1 MKNINT
7 TETTAVVCFNFGSCA
22 RVGVTLYEGLTVDE
36 CVALRSE
43 DIEEYKIE
51 GGEWTTRKATAD
63 EARQHLEAIR
73 NEEETETTEST
84 EGGIASKTVYFTPSD
99 IGRDLTRE
107 DLRAADAI
115 GCGLLEQVLPDL
127 ISFHDIQPAEL
138 PIVLRFLAERFGLRS
153 VEVCDCVTCGC
164 RAEEG
169 EPIAVEIPTTAE
181 ATGEETAPDFTI
193 TKNDQFNS
201 VEVSFSGKPSA
212 EVRDALKALRFRW
225 HGVKRVWY
233 GYATEDAVR
242 AAIEGQ
248 SGEKTT
254 NSTETAPKASKAT
267 KATQKAQGTAQDH
280 IRIYWNGIKVD
291 GGKLIRCGY
300 SIDNNAENT
309 PSVSIYARDYDHLPR
324 DLFEVR
330 NESDSYTDY
339 FENDSTYLTP
349 EHPLYKYFRFV
360 AMKAK
365 ARDDSKYC
373 EYLRDTLNSGKRE
386 PWAGHYDSLRAD
398 LARREQFLAEFDK
411 MTDPG
416 QPTAEDLEQIDR
428 QRQEA
433 ENARK
438 AAEHEEELRQR
449 EAYLCQRVHGQRLIR
464 AEQEAHP
471 INADQPIVTIM
482 WSEHPAFS
490 DYEDGELLLSVTA
503 AENILHTLDKEQ
515 HETRDTDQ
523 GRGWYYKTKFTISGV
538 DFEGEPLEYE
548 GRYDLGDGDGGLI
561 QHIRSFGEWNR
572 THGPFGQP
580 IENPEENNGTIRF
593 ADYLAGII
601 ESEEEREECE
611 EEKGTKTAGY
621 IACYKAIEAALLEAP
636 EVYQAFTQ
644 YFDTD
649 KLSEIRDTFGFD
661 LYSECMHDAQKALS
675 V

>member
-1 MKNINT
+1 MKKNITT

-63 EARQHLEAIR
+63 EARQHLEALR
-73 NEEETETTEST
+73 NEEETKST
-84 EGGIASKTVYFTPSD
+84 KG
-99 IGRDLTRE
+99 
-107 DLRAADAI
+107 
-115 GCGLLEQVLPDL
+115 
-127 ISFHDIQPAEL
+127 
-138 PIVLRFLAERFGLRS
+138 
-153 VEVCDCVTCGC
+153 
-164 RAEEG
+164 
-169 EPIAVEIPTTAE
+169 
-181 ATGEETAPDFTI
+181 GEETAPAFTI
-193 TKNDQFNS
+193 AHNDQFNS

-225 HGVKRVWY
+225 HGQKKVWY
-233 GYATEDAVR
+233 GYATEEAVR

-248 SGEKTT
+248 SGEKTA
-254 NSTETAPKASKAT
+254 NSTEAAPKASKAT
-267 KATQKAQGTAQDH
+267 KATQKAQGTAQNH
-280 IRIYWNGIKVD
+280 VRIYWNGIKID
-291 GGKLIRCGY
+291 GGRLIRCGY

-309 PSVSIYARDYDHLPR
+309 PSVSIYARDYDDLPR

-339 FENDSTYLTP
+339 FEKDSAYLTP
-349 EHPLYKYFRFV
+349 EHPLYKYFRF
-360 AMKAK
+360 AALKAK

-373 EYLRDTLNSGKRE
+373 EYLRETLNSGKRE
-386 PWAGHYDSLRAD
+386 PWAGHYDGLRAD
-398 LARREQFLAEFDK
+398 LARREKTLAEFAQ

-449 EAYLCQRVHGQRLIR
+449 EIYLAQRVHGQRLIR

-471 INADQPIVTIM
+471 IKADQPIVTIM

-490 DYEDGELLLSVTA
+490 DYEDGELILSVTA

-515 HETRDTDQ
+515 HETRETDH
-523 GRGWYYKTKFTISGV
+523 GRGWYYKTTFTISGV

-548 GRYDLGDGDGGLI
+548 GRYDLGDGDGGLV

-580 IENPEENNGTIRF
+580 IENPEESNSTIRF

-601 ESEEEREECE
+601 ESEEEREPCE
-611 EEKGTKTAGY
+611 VVTLAPADAG
-621 IACYKAIEAALLEAP
+621 C
-636 EVYQAFTQ
+636 VF
-644 YFDTD
+644 
-649 KLSEIRDTFGFD
+649 
-661 LYSECMHDAQKALS
+661 
-675 V
+675 

>member
-1 MKNINT
+1 MITKTEYRAMFAADRDAARETVKAWRNAVEALDRIQTADLIAEETPAHTVSLFVNEVGEDLARFVIASLINASAWDGRIYSNVAEWAKGQHSLDEEATMDAMLYSRMHKAHLNQIGQAMMQYQPTT
-7 TETTAVVCFNFGSCA
+7 TEDAQEATT
-22 RVGVTLYEGLTVDE
+22 E
-36 CVALRSE
+36 
-43 DIEEYKIE
+43 
-51 GGEWTTRKATAD
+51 AT
-63 EARQHLEAIR
+63 EAA
-73 NEEETETTEST
+73 ETEAETDTSTEST
-84 EGGIASKTVYFTPSD
+84 KG
-99 IGRDLTRE
+99 
-107 DLRAADAI
+107 
-115 GCGLLEQVLPDL
+115 
-127 ISFHDIQPAEL
+127 
-138 PIVLRFLAERFGLRS
+138 
-153 VEVCDCVTCGC
+153 
-164 RAEEG
+164 
-169 EPIAVEIPTTAE
+169 
-181 ATGEETAPDFTI
+181 GEETAPAFTI
-193 TKNDQFNS
+193 AHNDQFNS

-233 GYATEDAVR
+233 GYATEEAVR
-242 AAIEGQ
+242 AAIEGK
-248 SGEKTT
+248 SSEKTT
-254 NSTETAPKASKAT
+254 NSAEAAPKASKAT
-267 KATQKAQGTAQDH
+267 KATQKAQGTTQDH
-280 IRIYWNGIKVD
+280 IRIYYNGIKVD
-291 GGKLIRCGY
+291 GGRLIRCGY

-349 EHPLYKYFRFV
+349 EHPLYKYFRFA

-373 EYLRDTLNSGKRE
+373 EYLRETLNSGKRE
-386 PWAGHYDSLRAD
+386 PWAGHYDNLRAD
-398 LARREQFLAEFDK
+398 LARREKTLAEFAQ

-416 QPTAEDLEQIDR
+416 QPTAEDLEQIDL

-449 EAYLCQRVHGQRLIR
+449 EIYLAQRVHGKRLIL

-471 INADQPIVTIM
+471 IKADQPIVTII

-515 HETRDTDQ
+515 HETRDTDH

-548 GRYDLGDGDGGLI
+548 GRYDLGDGDGGLV

-580 IENPEENNGTIRF
+580 IENPEESNGTIRF
-593 ADYLAGII
+593 ADYLAGLI
-601 ESEEEREECE
+601 ESEKEREQCE
-611 EEKGTKTAGY
+611 IITLAPADAG
-621 IACYKAIEAALLEAP
+621 C
-636 EVYQAFTQ
+636 VF
-644 YFDTD
+644 
-649 KLSEIRDTFGFD
+649 
-661 LYSECMHDAQKALS
+661 
-675 V
+675 